1 MLRGGVVSY
10 SNSKSLRDVLVADY
24 ESLARRLTRC
34 LGSPD
39 VAREALH
46 EAFVRADR
54 VSDAVPLRSPV
65 DYLFRMAL
73 NLAKDHRKG
82 ERRLLNASEIEAI
95 MALPDD
101 RPGPAAAF
109 ESRLE
114 FELFERALAELPQRK
129 RDVFIC
135 AHIELVPHR
144 EIATRFGI
152 NVRTVEFDL
161 QHAMEHLSRRLGRKV
176 VRRFGPRASS
186 RSNELG

>member
-1 MLRGGVVSY
+1 MSY
-10 SNSKSLRDVLVADY
+10 SNSKSLRDVLAADY

-54 VSDAVPLRSPV
+54 VSDAIPVRSPV

-73 NLAKDHRKG
+73 NLAKDHRKS

-95 MALPDD
+95 MALPDE
-101 RPGPAAAF
+101 RPGPAAEVEA
-109 ESRLE
+109 R
-114 FELFERALAELPQRK
+114 FELEQFEKALAELPPRK

-135 AHIELVPHR
+135 AHLELMPHR
-144 EIATRFGI
+144 EIAQRFSI

-161 QHAMEHLSRRLGRKV
+161 QHAMEHLGRRLGRKV
-176 VRRFGPRASS
+176 VRRFGPRAVSQSS
-186 RSNELG
+186 NRS

>member
-1 MLRGGVVSY
+1 MSY
-10 SNSKSLRDVLVADY
+10 SNSKSLRDVLAADY

-114 FELFERALAELPQRK
+114 FEQFEKALAELPQRK
-129 RDVFIC
+129 REVFIC

-144 EIATRFGI
+144 EIAVRFGV

-186 RSNELG
+186 RSNEPG